1 MGSEVIHAI
10 LDEVK
15 TEIFSNSST
24 VKKFQNIVE
33 ILYKRLYVDV
43 CSLYIL
49 NHDQKLELYA
59 TEGLSKESIN
69 KTFLD
74 LDEGLVG
81 QVAKAKRTLI
91 FSNIWNNEN
100 FSYKP
105 ETAEDPYYTL
115 LGTPIYEQNLLLG
128 ILVIQNKSNK
138 SHPEFQINIL
148 EIVATFLSKL
158 ILSFEFALSY
168 RVKHKYFD
176 VLIDVKYINKQ
187 DACGKVIFH
196 NNKFYGLLGTSVSHD
211 LLIINEVLQE
221 VFTSLS
227 EKEKY
232 YYKILNDHY
241 QFCTRIVRYVSNSL
255 MPDISIKKVCNDII
269 FYMEDDFVLESY
281 IRRISDILIVEYFNK
296 KISTLRVKETKDDY
310 IVVCKNIN
318 TNALLSCATA
328 GLKGLIVEDVA
339 NSAGAISVAS
349 CLCIPVVTGIDN
361 IFDVFTNRS
370 FVELE
375 SSNNLIR
382 VFSDYSIYSE
392 KRKMNYI
399 DNKNTDYN
407 TMKEVFTDCGISFA
421 INVYS
426 DLKILESEKIFD
438 GVVIFRPEVFF
449 ATLTSLPD
457 TYVKERFFS
466 NIFSKIYSID
476 NEKKIHDVD
485 VIFFGYRK
493 NFISVDGGER
503 RADDE
508 LYNIDSMLNDTLIL
522 KNQLRTIALFA
533 DKNVTYHVVL
543 PMITTVE
550 EVFEFLNIVNEEG
563 IKNIKISVLFEIPSL
578 FEQLDSLLQHIG
590 KVYLGCDNLVRYFYA
605 LDDYYEN
612 LGGCRNMLLTA
623 PFLKF
628 LLKIK
633 DKIAKNDAKCV
644 IVCDVL
650 VDYNA
655 IIVLKSLGFCN
666 FLISSKGFGEIS
678 DSSVKSIDYGKIKD
692 IVMQC
697 IDENVFDVYNA
708 LRTKNLI

>member
-1 MGSEVIHAI
+1 MGSGVVQAI

-15 TEIFSNSST
+15 NEIFSNSST

-81 QVAKAKRTLI
+81 QIAKAKRTLI

-168 RVKHKYFD
+168 RVKHKYFE
-176 VLIDVKYINKQ
+176 VLIDVKYLDKK
-187 DACGKVIFH
+187 DACGKVVFH
-196 NNKFYGLLGTSVSHD
+196 NNKFYGLLGTSVSYD
-211 LLIINEVLQE
+211 LLLINEVFNE
-221 VFTSLS
+221 IFESLS

-232 YYKILNDHY
+232 YYQILNDHY
-241 QFCTRIVRYVSNSL
+241 QFCTRIIRYVSHSL

-281 IRRISDILIVEYFNK
+281 IRRISDILIIEYFNK
-296 KISTLRVKETKDDY
+296 KILSLRSKETKDDY
-310 IVVCKNIN
+310 IVVCKNIS
-318 TNALLSCATA
+318 TNALLSCVTA
-328 GLKGLIVEDVA
+328 GLKGLIIEDVA
-339 NSAGAISVAS
+339 NSTGAISIAS
-349 CLCIPVVTGIDN
+349 CLSIPVVTGIDN
-361 IFDVFTNRS
+361 VFDVFSNRS
-370 FVELE
+370 FIELD
-375 SSNNLIR
+375 SSNNLVR
-382 VFSDYSIYSE
+382 LFSDYSIYSE
-392 KRKMNYI
+392 KRKINYI
-399 DNKNTDYN
+399 DNRKLNYEWMGQIFDKCN
-407 TMKEVFTDCGISFA
+407 ISIA
-421 INVYS
+421 INVFS
-426 DLKILESEKIFD
+426 DFNILESKNIFS
-438 GVVIFRPEVFF
+438 GVMIFRPEVFF
-449 ATLTSLPD
+449 ATLKSLPD
-457 TYVKERFFS
+457 SYVKERFFS
-466 NIFSKIYSID
+466 FIFSKIHLLD
-476 NEKKIHDVD
+476 KNGVVKDVD
-485 VIFFGYRK
+485 IMFFGYK
-493 NFISVDGGER
+493 KDSISVK
-503 RADDE
+503 DDDTKLDNT
-508 LYNIDSMLNDTLIL
+508 LYDIESMLNNTMIL
-522 KNQLRTIALFA
+522 KNQLRTMALFA
-533 DKNVTYHVVL
+533 NKEVTYHVVL
-543 PMITTVE
+543 PMITSAE
-550 EVFEFLNIVNEEG
+550 EVFEFLDIVKDEG

-578 FEQLDSLLQHIG
+578 FEQIDTLLKRIE
-590 KVYLGCDNLVRYFYA
+590 KIYIGCDNLVRYFYA

-612 LGGCRNMLLTA
+612 FGGCKNMLLTS

-633 DKIAKNDAKCV
+633 DKITKNNTICV
-644 IVCDVL
+644 IICDVL
-650 VDYNA
+650 VDYKS
-655 IIVLKSLGFCN
+655 VLVLRSLGFDN
-666 FLISSKGFGEIS
+666 FLLNSNGIENTDGN
-678 DSSVKSIDYGKIKD
+678 DIDNINYVKIKD

-697 IDENVFDVYNA
+697 IEENIFDVYNVLHA
-708 LRTKNLI
+708 KNLI